1 MPEEEK
7 DEGPTDLYTLVMEN
21 KYRMLKAWDSRPLTA
36 KQRRKFQ
43 VMRAAGRTC
52 EEMGAAFKMPADVIR
67 ANIYI
72 DTFRDNTKEGKAL
85 KARLEKEKAA
95 NMRKNGPV
103 FGYNPL

>member
-1 MPEEEK
+1 
-7 DEGPTDLYTLVMEN
+7 
-21 KYRMLKAWDSRPLTA
+21 
-36 KQRRKFQ
+36 
-43 VMRAAGRTC
+43 
-52 EEMGAAFKMPADVIR
+52 MGAAFKMPADVIR

-103 FGYNPL
+103 FGYNPLQRGRYAGMVSRTTVPQNTNVYNSDATPDYSYNPN